1 MNERN
6 FYVTLTNLCIGKFN
20 RYTQY
25 ENPEGETDIA
35 IASSIVSAV
44 NTLRT
49 VGYIDFSDIKVS
61 VVVGQAKITVEEAE
75 DADLTVEETERRE
88 ALQNNRENRD
98 HAFALLMRYKE
109 MTIRLGRYNEDLHD
123 TQIGMIHFLL
133 TGADIDE
140 LLVRWRAIQPP
151 VPINEVDPCDNPNS

>member
-6 FYVTLTNLCIGKFN
+6 FYVTLQNLSIGNFN

-35 IASSIVSAV
+35 IASSIISAV

-49 VGYIDFSDIKVS
+49 VGYIQFTDIKVS
-61 VVVGQAKITVEEAE
+61 LVVEKAHITVEEAE
-75 DADLTVEETERRE
+75 EANMTVEEADNE
-88 ALQNNRENRD
+88 ALTNNRENRD

-109 MTIRLGRYNEDLHD
+109 LTISLGRYNEDAHNV
-123 TQIGMIHFLL
+123 QVGMINFQF
-133 TGADIDE
+133 TQADIDE
-140 LLVRWRAIQPP
+140 LLTRWRAIQPP
-151 VPINEVDPCDNPNS
+151 VPINEVDPCQNK